1 MLFVLIG
8 FFATFIGTI
17 VGVGGGFIIRPLLN
31 VVGIAKGLA
40 SFTSSLS
47 VFTMSLTNL
56 IILKRQGKEIDFKNI
71 IFVGIGAAT
80 GALIGGSLVP
90 KVTTEFINQAYL
102 VAIFI
107 MFASVVVRGKVKIE
121 PVKNPLIK
129 IVLGMMCGTLSS
141 FFGIGGGPFLMS
153 VLLIF
158 FDLNPKDAAIQSV
171 LITMLSTSSSLISYT
186 TSGYLDFSLA
196 IYCVPAAVLGGIVGR
211 KATEKIS
218 NKTVRYSFYVVL
230 IAIFAVQCYTV
241 FF

>member
-40 SFTSSLS
+40 SFTSSLA

-71 IFVGIGAAT
+71 VFVGIGAAS
-80 GALIGGSLVP
+80 GAFIGGSLVP
-90 KVTTEFINQAYL
+90 KVTTEFINSAYL
-102 VAIFI
+102 VAIFV
-107 MFASVVVRGKVKIE
+107 MFASVVIRGKVKIE

-129 IVLGMMCGTLSS
+129 IILGMMCGTLSS

-158 FDLNPKDAAIQSV
+158 FDLDPKEAAIQSV

-196 IYCVPAAVLGGIVGR
+196 IYCVPAAVLGGVVGR
-211 KATEKIS
+211 KVTEKIS
-218 NKTVRYSFYVVL
+218 NKAVRYSFYFVL